1 MSTKTTSILKQLR
14 LSFLGFGVAMGMV
27 FPVYASF
34 FVEWKE
40 GMLVWFVIGCIV
52 AGLTIGV
59 INGKLLEW
67 MLIRKLKQVAVA
79 ADRIRKGDLR
89 EGCGIRSA
97 DTIGE
102 ITEGFDSMA
111 TGLRDTLNEMSKSAD
126 AVDATAREMGEL
138 MSTLGFT
145 MGEYRQN
152 EQEVTKVINGMAK
165 SSNDILSL
173 AETAGK
179 SSSSADD
186 LVRNGVTQ
194 VSATEKAISVL
205 DEASRKISSNANS
218 LETSAK
224 EVETAVSAI
233 RAIAEQTN
241 LLALNAA
248 IEAARAGEAGR
259 GFAVVADEVR
269 KLSEQAAQ
277 ATTRIDE
284 VLKRVGIDVASTV
297 AISEENASA
306 VRDGLR
312 ASQASSEIFEQIE
325 QSTTTM
331 KRSVEA
337 VYEAAD
343 DQQMLVSIVLS
354 RIEENQTRTE
364 KVAELTEDGVNKA
377 QRMVGAAHSLNE
389 ITKKF
394 VV

>member
-364 KVAELTEDGVNKA
+364 KVAELTEDGVNEA